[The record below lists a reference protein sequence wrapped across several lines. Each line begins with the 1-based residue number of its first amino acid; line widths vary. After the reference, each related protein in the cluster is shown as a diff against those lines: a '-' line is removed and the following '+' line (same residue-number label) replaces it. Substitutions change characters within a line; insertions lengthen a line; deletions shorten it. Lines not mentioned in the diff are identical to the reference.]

1 VHIKN
6 IETFA
11 VNVPMMEP
19 FVTSTASTSCVI
31 SLIIKVVTDEGI
43 EGVGEAR
50 IGYGTGFT
58 HENIEA
64 MKIIVDK
71 YFGPAL
77 IGVNPLVIN
86 TAMDRVN
93 AAWEAGYTIT
103 KAGIEMALYDIIA
116 KHRKM
121 SVSEVLG
128 GVHHKKIGM
137 VGSVSC
143 GEPKAMAKKAA
154 SWVEKGYKVL
164 KLKIGQGSD
173 IDLDVRR
180 VKEVREAVGP
190 TIDLRLD
197 CNSAY
202 LANTALRFIKR
213 VAPYDPFLLEDPVD
227 RWNIDGMA
235 RVTRTSEIPICVDNM
250 LFGPRDVFAALSR
263 GAGHLIK
270 IKLPRVGGF
279 GNALK
284 MIAIAEAAG
293 ISVVVGRGSTLS
305 VAAAAEHHLI
315 AVSKNV
321 IPWGENT
328 GPQKQEQDVVK
339 EQPRIT
345 NGYVD
350 YPEQFGLGV
359 SLDMDKIR
367 QYLIE

>member
-1 VHIKN
+1 MNVKN
-6 IETFA
+6 VETFA

-19 FVTSTASTSCVI
+19 FVTATAATSSVI
-31 SLIIKVVTDEGI
+31 SLIIKILTDEGI
-43 EGVGEAR
+43 EGIGEAR

-64 MKIIVDK
+64 MKIMVDR
-71 YFGPAL
+71 YLGPAL
-77 IGVNPLVIN
+77 IGENPLCIN
-86 TAMDRVN
+86 NAMDKVN

-103 KAGIEMALYDIIA
+103 KAGIEMALYDIIG

-121 SVSEVLG
+121 SVSEILG
-128 GVHHKKIGM
+128 GAYHKKIGM

-143 GEPKAMAKKAA
+143 DDPKEMAKKAA
-154 SWVEKGYKVL
+154 FWAEKGHKVL
-164 KLKIGQGSD
+164 KLKIGKGSD
-173 IDLDVRR
+173 IDLDVKR

-190 TIDLRLD
+190 KVDLRLD

-202 LANTALRFIKR
+202 LADTALRFIKR
-213 VAPYDPFLLEDPVD
+213 VARYDPFLLEDPVD

-235 RVTRTSEIPICVDNM
+235 RVTRNSDIPICVDNM
-250 LFGPRDVFAALSR
+250 LFAPRDVFAALSR

-305 VAAAAEHHLI
+305 ISAAAEHHLI

-328 GPQKQEQDVVK
+328 GPQKQEEDIVK
-339 EQPRIT
+339 EQPRVT
-345 NGYVD
+345 DGYVTLPND
-350 YPEQFGLGV
+350 RGLGV
-359 SLDMDKIR
+359 ELDTEKVR
-367 QYLIE
+367 RYLID

>member
-1 VHIKN
+1 
-6 IETFA
+6 
-11 VNVPMMEP
+11 
-19 FVTSTASTSCVI
+19 
-31 SLIIKVVTDEGI
+31 
-43 EGVGEAR
+43 
-50 IGYGTGFT
+50 
-58 HENIEA
+58 
-64 MKIIVDK
+64 
-71 YFGPAL
+71 
-77 IGVNPLVIN
+77 
-86 TAMDRVN
+86 
-93 AAWEAGYTIT
+93 
-103 KAGIEMALYDIIA
+103 
-116 KHRKM
+116 
-121 SVSEVLG
+121 
-128 GVHHKKIGM
+128 
-137 VGSVSC
+137 
-143 GEPKAMAKKAA
+143 
-154 SWVEKGYKVL
+154 
-164 KLKIGQGSD
+164 
-173 IDLDVRR
+173 
-180 VKEVREAVGP
+180 
-190 TIDLRLD
+190 
-197 CNSAY
+197 
-202 LANTALRFIKR
+202 
-213 VAPYDPFLLEDPVD
+213 
-227 RWNIDGMA
+227 
-235 RVTRTSEIPICVDNM
+235 M